1 MYFNKKNV
9 FFSQNRIEY
18 DKRVRAQA
26 KAMSRAE

>member
-1 MYFNKKNV
+1 MFIFII
-9 FFSQNRIEY
+9 FFSQNRVEY